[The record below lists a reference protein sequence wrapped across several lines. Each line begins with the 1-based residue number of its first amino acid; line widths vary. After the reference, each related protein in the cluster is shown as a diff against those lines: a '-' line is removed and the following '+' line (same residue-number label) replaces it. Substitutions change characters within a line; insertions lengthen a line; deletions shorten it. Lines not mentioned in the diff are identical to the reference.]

1 MWEIHQRAYKK
12 YYARMKK
19 HKMSEQELAQW
30 VIDAEKLRGEMMKTY
45 ERADEVNLE
54 EYTQKLNQV

>member
-1 MWEIHQRAYKK
+1 
-12 YYARMKK
+12 MKK
-19 HKMSEQELAQW
+19 HKMSEQEFAKW
-30 VIDAEKLRGEMMKTY
+30 VIDAEKLRDEMLKTY

>member
-19 HKMSEQELAQW
+19 HKMSEQEFAQW
-30 VIDAEKLRGEMMKTY
+30 VIDAEKLRDEMLKTY

>member
-1 MWEIHQRAYKK
+1 
-12 YYARMKK
+12 MKK
-19 HKMSEQELAQW
+19 HKMSEQEFAQW

-54 EYTQKLNQV
+54 EFTQKLNEA